1 MAGPS
6 SLLSEVEEFFVHVAP
21 MPVLDGVQG
30 LDDRMA
36 GLLKVLG
43 CMHVLRGIAAADVA
57 ADHAH
62 PQMDPLSF
70 QLYTLLAPR
79 RTRADIADL
88 IHMGARDGRH
98 RHISLR
104 NSCTN

>member
-1 MAGPS
+1 
-6 SLLSEVEEFFVHVAP
+6 

>member
-43 CMHVLRGIAAADVA
+43 CMHVLRGIAAADMA
-57 ADHAH
+57 AAHAH
-62 PQMDPLSF
+62 PQMDPLGF
-70 QLYTLLAPR
+70 QLYAFLASR
-79 RTRADIADL
+79 RARPDIADL
-88 IHMGARDGRH
+88 IQMVDRAG
-98 RHISLR
+98 LR
-104 NSCTN
+104 RQHA